1 MRKGEHPDP
10 AADTAEATGG
20 CPFQEAIALPS
31 KRHAMTIIWLL
42 QQQQPRRFNELT
54 REVAIHPASLS
65 QRLTELEEGGILE
78 RKAFRETPPRV
89 EYRLAPKGRDLLPL
103 MDQLGRW
110 ARKHDVHAER
120 PERLRHALGGGRA

>member
-10 AADTAEATGG
+10 AADAAEATGC
-20 CPFQEAIALPS
+20 CPFQEAIDLLS

-42 QQQQPRRFNELT
+42 QQQEPRRFNEIK
-54 REVAIHPASLS
+54 RELAINPVSLS

-78 RKAFRETPPRV
+78 RKTFRETPPRV
-89 EYRLAPKGRDLLPL
+89 EYRLTPKGRDLLPL

-110 ARKHDVHAER
+110 ARKHDIHAER
-120 PERLRHALGGGRA
+120 PERLVHA